1 MKIVITGHNSLLG
14 SNLAKYFS
22 VNNQVILLGTRNKK
36 YKKYQFNYEYNYLD
50 LNNLNVFFNNEKNI
64 DLFIHCAG
72 INSKVC
78 YENSEEAFKFNVK
91 FTTKIWPSIRVFH
104 TLITLIL
111 AVSINKISKLGNPWQ
126 NQKYVSH

>member
-36 YKKYQFNYEYNYLD
+36 YKKYQFNYEYNHLD
-50 LNNLNVFFNNEKNI
+50 LNNLNVFFNHEKNI
-64 DLFIHCAG
+64 DLFIHCAS

-78 YENSEEAFKFNVK
+78 YKNSKNAFKFNVK
-91 FTTKIWPSIRVFH
+91 FESF
-104 TLITLIL
+104 
-111 AVSINKISKLGNPWQ
+111 NENY
-126 NQKYVSH
+126 KYLMREYTYTYCLTYHKHFFNLK